1 MLTRAFLFNCDAG
14 MVSPKPTDSSKGKQG
29 LDRSG
34 AVACQHQS
42 SFQGECRSL
51 TWIVYNV
58 VFVGQWN

>member
-1 MLTRAFLFNCDAG
+1 MLTRAFLFNYNAG

-51 TWIVYNV
+51 TWIM
-58 VFVGQWN
+58 